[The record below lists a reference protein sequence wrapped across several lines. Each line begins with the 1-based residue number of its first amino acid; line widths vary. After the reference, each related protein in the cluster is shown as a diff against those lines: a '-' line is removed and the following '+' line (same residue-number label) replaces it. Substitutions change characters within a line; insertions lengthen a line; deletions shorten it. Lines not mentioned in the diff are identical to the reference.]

1 MKKDVIDYVNDCSYV
16 RKCENNVQKDVI
28 LRYCYVYVSLN
39 FIQESELIDRVVYLI
54 ILIVKRFFKYKNI
67 IFVDNNF
74 YNFFG

>member
-1 MKKDVIDYVNDCSYV
+1 MKKDVIDYVNGCSYV

-28 LRYCYVYVSLN
+28 LCYCYVYVSLY
-39 FIQESELIDRVVYLI
+39 FIQERKLIDGVVYLI
-54 ILIVKRFFKYKNI
+54 SLIVKRFFKCKNI

>member
-1 MKKDVIDYVNDCSYV
+1 MKEDVIYYVNGCSYV

-28 LRYCYVYVSLN
+28 LCYCYVYVNLY
-39 FIQESELIDRVVYLI
+39 FIQERELIDRVVYLI
-54 ILIVKRFFKYKNI
+54 SLIVKRFFKCKNI